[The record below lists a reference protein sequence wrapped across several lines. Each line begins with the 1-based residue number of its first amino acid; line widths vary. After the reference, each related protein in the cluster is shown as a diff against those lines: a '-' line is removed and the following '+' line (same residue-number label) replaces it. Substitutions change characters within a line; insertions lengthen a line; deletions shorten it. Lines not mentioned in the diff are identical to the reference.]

1 MKKWTFIL
9 LVLPKYVLLG
19 QNLIPNAGFD
29 QLTNCPFDDGQI
41 SFAAPW
47 GAASGTPDLF
57 NMCSNISFIMVP
69 FAGTWIDS
77 YQMSKSGSGFAGIEV
92 YTNVNLTDGNSEY
105 METPLKSP
113 LQKGKT
119 YYLEFYVSPDVTP
132 ISYWGFTDAIGLAL
146 SDTFYYKNLGP
157 MEALPLKTV
166 IENRGTEIR
175 DTAGWTK
182 ISGCYTAKGGEKFA
196 IIGNFR
202 TTQETLVEFVNPTY
216 PFNSY
221 FYIEDVLIQAFDPL
235 PDTLLL
241 CDGASKTLNAGFLDA
256 AYRWNTGSTDS
267 TITIQSPGTYT
278 IEASMDKC
286 ALRDTV
292 IVLDLREEGGFPKDT
307 AICREEP
314 LTLTSP
320 ITGQYLWSDGSTNR
334 TNIIR
339 TTGSYELTVTNECGQ
354 FVFSTEVEAKDCG
367 CNIYI
372 PNAISPN
379 GDGVND
385 ELQVF
390 IGCDFQ
396 YQIKRLSVF
405 DRWGSNIYTTTESTE
420 IKWDGKHKG
429 KAVPNGVYA
438 WFLEYEVVRNGT
450 VQKLTESG
458 DVSVLK

>member
-1 MKKWTFIL
+1 M
-9 LVLPKYVLLG
+9 
-19 QNLIPNAGFD
+19 
-29 QLTNCPFDDGQI
+29 
-41 SFAAPW
+41 
-47 GAASGTPDLF
+47 
-57 NMCSNISFIMVP
+57 
-69 FAGTWIDS
+69 
-77 YQMSKSGSGFAGIEV
+77 
-92 YTNVNLTDGNSEY
+92 
-105 METPLKSP
+105 
-113 LQKGKT
+113 
-119 YYLEFYVSPDVTP
+119 
-132 ISYWGFTDAIGLAL
+132 
-146 SDTFYYKNLGP
+146 
-157 MEALPLKTV
+157 
-166 IENRGTEIR
+166 
-175 DTAGWTK
+175 
-182 ISGCYTAKGGEKFA
+182 
-196 IIGNFR
+196 
-202 TTQETLVEFVNPTY
+202 EFVNPTY

-314 LTLTSP
+314 LTLTAP

-367 CNIYI
+367 CHIYI

-405 DRWGSNIYTTTESTE
+405 DRWGSNIYTTTENTE
-420 IKWDGKHKG
+420 IKWDGKYKG

-458 DVSVLK
+458 DVNVLK